1 MSEPDKKIEY
11 TFKIGVAGA
20 VSVGKTNLIL
30 RFVDDIFDE
39 DQTSTVGVD
48 FKKKCIDVDGHKVNV

>member
-39 DQTSTVGVD
+39 D
-48 FKKKCIDVDGHKVNV
+48 